1 MYGRVLVFW
10 WGKVKKREH
19 LEDLDVEGR
28 IILKEIFK
36 KYNGS
41 VWTGFICL
49 SNRQAVGFCQHEM
62 DGRISYNAG
71 NRTSRVTVV
80 TGITWRI
87 TSGGGG
93 EAKSTMGIKNINLR
107 KSEVRKID
115 NVRLAERF
123 FTFFCPYTTQ
133 IVVYKIFLFY
143 DFVSLQISNPPK
155 KQFLDIKNIR
165 GTFFLPCHIL

>member
-49 SNRQAVGFCQHEM
+49 SNRQAVGFCQHGM
-62 DGRISYNAG
+62 DGRIS
-71 NRTSRVTVV
+71 
-80 TGITWRI
+80 
-87 TSGGGG
+87 
-93 EAKSTMGIKNINLR
+93 
-107 KSEVRKID
+107 
-115 NVRLAERF
+115 
-123 FTFFCPYTTQ
+123 
-133 IVVYKIFLFY
+133 
-143 DFVSLQISNPPK
+143 
-155 KQFLDIKNIR
+155 
-165 GTFFLPCHIL
+165 